1 MTNQQHAPTMPKEIK
16 QQLTEFIEKVKTY
29 KEFIKV
35 YQSQE
40 ERTDEAIKNQYT
52 AHIELPTVRNRFTQ
66 LIHPYIYYT
75 VSQSGPHLTTRTPVS
90 QRYEVP
96 DADAVLLEER
106 MWDLLA
112 EGVGL

>member
-1 MTNQQHAPTMPKEIK
+1 MTNQQHAPTISKEIK
-16 QQLTEFIEKVKTY
+16 QQLTELIEKVKTY

-35 YQSQE
+35 YQSLE
-40 ERTDEAIKNQYT
+40 ERTDDAIKNQYT
-52 AHIELPTVRNRFTQ
+52 AYMELPTVRNRFTQ

-112 EGVGL
+112 KGVE